1 MHALLEIK
9 LSVARI
15 NAKLYECEISD
26 SSRDELISL
35 IGYTQSRIE
44 ELENKLEDIQAETFK
59 IAKMLSR

>member
-15 NAKLYECEISD
+15 HTKLQEVEISD
-26 SSRDELISL
+26 NSKDELISL

-44 ELENKLEDIQAETFK
+44 KLENKLEDIQAETFK